1 MLTGDLALSYQRG
14 ETIKPKELNAADARV
29 IQTAA
34 DLILLIRQHTNES
47 RGKLQQALD
56 EYIGVGTDYKI
67 LRGLIKLLL
76 DRCEFASAAVR
87 EAIDIR
93 RALFTHTATIHPIA
107 NEAARQQALAAVA
120 QSLGC
125 QTVELISGLYA
136 DLPAN
141 HLLTTFDEP
150 EPRALLDDYNV
161 AQAQALLYRCI
172 EIRLQLEPA
181 TSPQATQNL
190 RAIFQAI
197 KNYRLIHAIR
207 GTARTGYEVRLSG
220 PVSLFHRSQ
229 KYGIQMA
236 VFFPALLL
244 HSGWQLRAEI
254 ETKRGRAFYELNHAQ
269 HKLSSSYLRNEV
281 KPENELLDK
290 LRAQWRNAEWQMTDN
305 HEIFSVAD
313 TALVPDLVFTHSSGA
328 RINLEM
334 LGYWTPRYVQDRLL
348 VLERAALTNYLFIA
362 SDELRCSREELINPS
377 PNVLICKTAVKAK
390 DLEQRL
396 TQMLT

>member
-14 ETIKPKELNAADARV
+14 ETIKPKELNAEDARV

-34 DLILLIRQHTNES
+34 DLILLIRQHTNQS
-47 RGKLQQALD
+47 RGQLQQALD

-76 DRCEFASAAVR
+76 DRGEFTTAAVR
-87 EAIDIR
+87 DAVDIR
-93 RALFTHTATIHPIA
+93 RALFTHAATLHPLA
-107 NEAARQQALAAVA
+107 DETARQQTLFAVA

-125 QTVELISGLYA
+125 QPTELISGLYA

-181 TSPQATQNL
+181 TTPEATQNL

-207 GTARTGYEVRLSG
+207 GNARAGYEVRLSG

-244 HSGWQLRAEI
+244 HSGWHLRAEI

-269 HKLSSSYLRNEV
+269 HKLQSSYLRTEM

-290 LRAQWRNAEWQMTDN
+290 LRAQWRHAEWQMADN
-305 HEIFSVAD
+305 HEILPVAD
-313 TALVPDLVFTHSSGA
+313 TALVPDVIFTHSSDV
-328 RINLEM
+328 RVNLEM
-334 LGYWTPRYVQDRLL
+334 LGYWTPRYLQDRLL

-362 SDELRCSREELINPS
+362 ADELRCSREELTTQS
-377 PNVLICKTAVKAK
+377 PNVLVCKTSLKPK

-396 TQMLT
+396 SQMLA

>member
-14 ETIKPKELNAADARV
+14 ETIKPKELNSDDARV

-34 DLILLIRQHTNES
+34 DLILLVRQHLNQS
-47 RGKLQQALD
+47 RGELQQALD

-76 DRCEFASAAVR
+76 DRCEFTTSAVR
-87 EAIDIR
+87 EAVDIR
-93 RALFTHTATIHPIA
+93 RALFTHAATVHPLA
-107 NEAARQQALAAVA
+107 DETARQQTLSAVA
-120 QSLGC
+120 HSLGC
-125 QTVELISGLYA
+125 QPAELIGGLYA

-150 EPRALLDDYNV
+150 EPRALLDEYNV

-172 EIRLQLEPA
+172 EIRLQLDPA
-181 TSPQATQNL
+181 TTPQATQNL

-207 GTARTGYEVRLSG
+207 GNARAGYEVRLSG

-236 VFFPALLL
+236 VFLPALLL

-254 ETKRGRAFYELNHAQ
+254 ETKRGRAFYELNHSQ
-269 HKLSSSYLRNEV
+269 HKLSSSYLRNEL

-290 LRAQWRNAEWQMTDN
+290 LRAQWRNTDWQLAEN
-305 HEIFSVAD
+305 HEILSVAD
-313 TALVPDLVFTHSSGA
+313 TAFIPDLVFTHSHGTS
-328 RINLEM
+328 INLEM
-334 LGYWTPRYVQDRLL
+334 VGYWTPRYLQDRLL
-348 VLERAALTNYLFIA
+348 VLERAKLTNYLFVA

-377 PNVLICKTAVKAK
+377 PNVLICKVAVKPK

-396 TQMLT
+396 TKMIT